1 MGGRY
6 DLNTI
11 VRSYSLRMGKPRF
24 TFTSFSAYA
33 QKYIERLISEG
44 EEIDQRLATHEVM
57 QKELESLAAKG
68 VLNLDKQDE
77 KIKSIFYPKYYYYEI
92 QKLYKAVD
100 QKVEEP
106 FPSLS
111 SSGFEIPEQA
121 MSVIDVKTEF
131 VELLKRKDDQS
142 IIKLTFPDTI
152 PNILTTSTLV
162 ESKMLEYSVQKIRNY
177 LNTHRNAEY
186 MQSRMRGI
194 FRNKEASLKDMFQK
208 ALTQSRTAIAS
219 LLDPTDFSFQF
230 WTHLASSMI
239 QEYKKKNNRTAL
251 ENAYMQ
257 SAYLLG
263 LYNMYYKSISQRE
276 KDKDNALKQVRQ
288 GFRNAPYFFTFNDIH
303 SFKDKSGI
311 PLAKRFSLDDLNGY
325 LRNLTTTEENKEL
338 PEIVRVRTPNNK
350 EYFIHR
356 DLIIPLTLK
365 KLRDASGLI
374 KREYQNLFTLML
386 QNYRT
391 TPEMKS
397 DEAFI
402 RDLEGRVKEEDP
414 LLYSLLRFELLFL
427 ALESGNP
434 GYEAAKS
441 TEELFDPQHHAL
453 KPLDEVMK
461 LKREELVKDAKF
473 KVPLWKTIPLFVG
486 IAKFFRGLTTGFRQ
500 GTSSVRGGEKQ
511 VKKKKRGEGFVS
523 TSLSEPSFSSAEESP
538 SSGGGDGKTRKQE
551 LLNYKEALEQ
561 LKRKVAGN
569 DKPINESLEQLAEKW
584 NPLYEPRAKANLVED
599 VNSLIRDFIRSI
611 KRNFRVKPP
620 DLERI
625 ENMARQLSEHEAFE
639 QIRRK
644 EPLMTYIK
652 LYIIKILGNQRAK

>member
-24 TFTSFSAYA
+24 NFTSFFAYA

-44 EEIDQRLATHEVM
+44 EDIDRRLGEQDV
-57 QKELESLAAKG
+57 LERGLEELAAKKVIG
-68 VLNLDKQDE
+68 LEKQE
-77 KIKSIFYPKYYYYEI
+77 NRIKTLFYPKYYYYEI
-92 QKLYKAVD
+92 QKLFKAVD
-100 QKVEEP
+100 QKAEEP

-111 SSGFEIPEQA
+111 STGFEIPDEA
-121 MSVIDVKTEF
+121 MSVVDVKTEF

-162 ESKMLEYSVQKIRNY
+162 ETKMLEYSVQKIRNY

-219 LLDPTDFSFQF
+219 LLEPTDFSFQF

-257 SAYLLG
+257 SAYMLG

-276 KDKDNALKQVRQ
+276 KDKENALKQVRQ

-303 SFKDKSGI
+303 SFKDKSGV
-311 PLAKRFSLDDLNGY
+311 PLSKRFSLDDLNGY
-325 LRNLTTTEENKEL
+325 LRNLTTSEDHKEL

-356 DLIIPLTLK
+356 ELIIPLTLK
-365 KLRDASGLI
+365 KLRDASALI

-402 RDLEGRVKEEDP
+402 RDLEGRLKEEDP

-427 ALESGNP
+427 ALESANP
-434 GYEAAKS
+434 GYDAAKS
-441 TEELFDPQHHAL
+441 TEEMFDPEHHAL
-453 KPLDEVMK
+453 KPLDEVLK
-461 LKREELVKDAKF
+461 LKREDLVKDAKF

-486 IAKFFRGLTTGFRQ
+486 IAKFFRGLATGFRQ
-500 GTSSVRGGEKQ
+500 GTQSVRGGEKQ
-511 VKKKKRGEGFVS
+511 IRKKKRGEGFVS
-523 TSLSEPSFSSAEESP
+523 TSLSEPSFTEADEATAA
-538 SSGGGDGKTRKQE
+538 SGGDAKTRKQD
-551 LLNYKEALEQ
+551 LLNYKEALER

-584 NPLYEPRAKANLVED
+584 NPLYDPRAKANLVED

-639 QIRRK
+639 KIRRK
-644 EPLMTYIK
+644 DALMTYIK
-652 LYIIKILGNQRAK
+652 LYIIKILGSQRIK